1 MKVLFLT
8 QIVPF
13 PPNAGP
19 RIKTWHVLRY
29 LADKGHS
36 ITLVTFVREEEKRH
50 LPALENICAE
60 VVAVPIRRS
69 RIQDGISL
77 FKSQF
82 NGLPFLV
89 ERDHKRGM
97 VNAVRKA
104 IQGCVFDII
113 HVDQLTM
120 AQFILE
126 LKPMLSRNTRT
137 IFDAHNATWLL
148 LDRMHNNAKGI
159 MSFFLK
165 QETEKIKSYEASLV
179 NNFDYTLTVT
189 DVDRTALQSILSN
202 PVAAEKIQV
211 IPIAV
216 DTEELAPVKRN
227 NSSYEILT
235 LGTLHYPP
243 NADGIRWFI
252 KEVFPQVKEN
262 IPSANLTIIGK
273 NPPADFFNLANL
285 FPDAIRITGYVD
297 DLVPYLEKAA
307 IMVVPVLAGGGMR
320 VRILEAFSR
329 GMPTITTTIGLE
341 GIDAQPEIHV
351 LVEDDPSAFA
361 QAVIRLLR
369 DPALREHL
377 STYGRRLVTQ
387 QYDWKAILG
396 RLDLIYQHSNQSL

>member
-1 MKVLFLT
+1 
-8 QIVPF
+8 
-13 PPNAGP
+13 
-19 RIKTWHVLRY
+19 
-29 LADKGHS
+29 
-36 ITLVTFVREEEKRH
+36 
-50 LPALENICAE
+50 
-60 VVAVPIRRS
+60 
-69 RIQDGISL
+69 
-77 FKSQF
+77 
-82 NGLPFLV
+82 
-89 ERDHKRGM
+89 
-97 VNAVRKA
+97 
-104 IQGCVFDII
+104 
-113 HVDQLTM
+113 M